1 MAGFTFTPATQEQ
14 ARLRLAL
21 DGPAGSG
28 KTFTALRV
36 AVALGRRVALV
47 DTERGSASKYA
58 NLFSFDALNLS
69 NFNPENYVG
78 AIKAAEDAGYD
89 VLVID
94 SLSHAWMGEGGA
106 LQMVDQAAKRSQSGN
121 SFAAWRDVTPIH
133 NKLVDAMLGCRCH
146 LIVTMRSK
154 TEWVVEKDERSG
166 KSTPRKIGMAPIQRD
181 GMEYEFDVVGDLD
194 QAHNLIISKSRCP
207 EVDSAVINKPGED
220 FAKTLLAWLGQGEA
234 PQPAPV
240 SPVQT
245 PATQPAPAAAP
256 PSAPTPA
263 NDPPCD
269 PVHFNKAWHGAVA
282 GTPLAT
288 DQKRH
293 EYVLAFTKRTFG
305 DKPERW
311 VDSLTTFLKGDAERG
326 CPPASESEANA
337 LIAALEKSMQQRRT
351 AEQAQRIDQK
361 AAPAGEKSKARRDME
376 DNYATLMKAAND
388 LHVDLA
394 PFEIDS
400 TISDDELNTRL
411 AKLAAAVRI
420 ANETPSADRAP
431 VAP

>member
-78 AIKAAEDAGYD
+78 AIRAAEEAGYD

-133 NKLVDAMLGCRCH
+133 NKLVDAMLGCKCH

-207 EVDSAVINKPGED
+207 EVDSAVISKPGED

-234 PQPAPV
+234 PKATPVQPAE
-240 SPVQT
+240 
-245 PATQPAPAAAP
+245 AP
-256 PSAPTPA
+256 PAVPVPTPRPD

-269 PVHFNKAWHGAVA
+269 PVHFNKAWHGAVG
-282 GTPLAT
+282 GTPLAS
-288 DQKRH
+288 DEKRH
-293 EYVLAFTKRTFG
+293 EYVLAFTKKQWPSDPLRQ
-305 DKPERW
+305 
-311 VDSLTTFLKGDAERG
+311 VASLTTFLKGDPEHG
-326 CPPASESEANA
+326 CPPAAESEANA
-337 LIAALEKSMQQRRT
+337 LIAALEKSLQQRRT
-351 AEQAQRIDQK
+351 AEQAQRIDEK
-361 AAPAGEKSKARRDME
+361 TAPSAEKSKARRNME
-376 DNYATLMKAAND
+376 TDYAILMRSATE
-388 LHVDLA
+388 LGIDLA

-400 TISDDELNTRL
+400 TISDATLSERRD
-411 AKLAAAVRI
+411 KLAAAVSE
-420 ANETPSADRAP
+420 ANTKPRQE